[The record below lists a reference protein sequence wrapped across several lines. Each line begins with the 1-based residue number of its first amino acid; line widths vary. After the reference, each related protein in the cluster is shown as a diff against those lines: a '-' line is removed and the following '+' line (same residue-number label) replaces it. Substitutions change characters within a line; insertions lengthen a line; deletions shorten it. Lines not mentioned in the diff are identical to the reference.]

1 MPEFKKK
8 YGVTVKLTDEEKQK
22 LDLICKTKHRTRSSL
37 IREFIDEG
45 MQVYSYKK
53 DKDLISN
60 MIKESIFEAL
70 NPKMERMIALQVKSC
85 TTSASAYY
93 LVSDVM
99 QRVLNTEQRIG
110 VKDAI
115 ERAKK
120 EGVKFAKLKE
130 ELGE

>member
-1 MPEFKKK
+1 MGELKKK
-8 YGVTVKLTDEEKQK
+8 YVVSVRLTEDEIGK
-22 LDLICKTKHRTRSSL
+22 LDLLVTNKKRSRNSL
-37 IREFIDEG
+37 IREFINEG
-45 MQVYSYKK
+45 MQVYSYKN

-60 MIKESIFEAL
+60 MIKESIYEVL

-85 TTSASAYY
+85 TTSASSYY

-130 ELGE
+130 DLED